1 MTKEKLIA
9 ITVHTPFSLTL
20 GDGTVQDFPRGRHN
34 VPAPVAEHWFTQAHA
49 EINDTAVPDNS
60 DEYQSQIETLKNQIE
75 ERDATIRDL
84 ISLVDEQKAQ
94 TEALNQQIAELL
106 AGGDGD
112 GKKPKPSN
120 SK

>member
-20 GDGTVQDFPRGRHN
+20 SDGTVQDFPRGRHN

-49 EINDTAVPDNS
+49 EINDIAVPDNS
-60 DEYQSQIETLKNQIE
+60 DEYQAQIEALKNQIE

-84 ISLVDEQKAQ
+84 TSQVDEQKAQ

>member
-20 GDGTVQDFPRGRHN
+20 ADQAVQYFPRGRHN
-34 VPAPVAEHWFTQAHA
+34 VPVPVAEHWFTRAHA
-49 EINDTAVPDNS
+49 EINDTAVLDNS
-60 DEYQSQIETLKNQIE
+60 NEYQAQIETLKAWIE
-75 ERDATIRDL
+75 ERDATICHLTSR
-84 ISLVDEQKAQ
+84 VDEQKAQ
-94 TEALNQQIAELL
+94 TGALNQQIAELL
-106 AGGDGD
+106 AGGDGS

>member
-20 GDGTVQDFPRGRHN
+20 ADGTVQDFRRGRHN
-34 VPAPVAEHWFTQAHA
+34 VLAPVAEHWFTQAHA

-60 DEYQSQIETLKNQIE
+60 DEYQAQIETLKNQIE
-75 ERDATIRDL
+75 ERDATIREL
-84 ISLVDEQKAQ
+84 TSQVDEQKAQ